1 MFIYTTGGIDSIF
14 SFLFILNIISAG
26 IIFSRKGGI
35 LIASASSILYGLML
49 DLHYF
54 GLIHPVESGLHYV
67 SDTYSSAFLFY
78 TILVNMVA
86 FYLVGYLSGFL
97 SEQMKR
103 SRART
108 QRNQIRFEQIR
119 DPA

>member
-1 MFIYTTGGIDSIF
+1 MPV
-14 SFLFILNIISAG
+14 LF
-26 IIFSRKGGI
+26 FSRRGGI

-49 DLHYF
+49 DLHYY
-54 GLIHPVESGLHYV
+54 GLIHPVGSRLQYA
-67 SDTYSSAFLFY
+67 SNTYNSAFLFY

-103 SRART
+103 SRAELRE
-108 QRNQIRFEQIR
+108 NQIRFE
-119 DPA
+119 